1 MSSLS
6 FPDSKS
12 KTLLVSRAFSLFKTG
27 TTSVAS
33 KSAVAAI
40 MVSKP
45 AQLQNTPLLV
55 LLASKLK
62 PKAKANTQ

>member
-6 FPDSKS
+6 FPNSKS
-12 KTLLVSRAFSLFKTG
+12 KTLLVSRAFHLFKTG

-33 KSAVAAI
+33 KSAVAAT

-45 AQLQNTPLLV
+45 A
-55 LLASKLK
+55 
-62 PKAKANTQ
+62 